1 MGADQQRPKQSGP
14 AVPAAVEDF
23 IARWLGREGGQE
35 RANYSM
41 FLTELCSALAI
52 QPPDPAGDPE
62 TNDYVFERI
71 VKEPGRDGGVSSRR
85 VDLYKRD
92 CFVLEAK
99 QSLQNE
105 GGEKEVHGQKDLF
118 GGETQTR
125 GRRGAERAWDVL
137 MINARRHRRRTTFGC
152 FREATSR
159 LPSSSSATSA
169 IVSSFTPTSAATGKP
184 MISSRTGGPSG
195 STSTTCGERKPGNS
209 SQRSGA
215 TRFRWTRRASLR
227 R

>member
-1 MGADQQRPKQSGP
+1 MRFRQNKPYRVAVGAEQQRPKQSGP
-14 AVPAAVEDF
+14 AVPAAVEEF

-71 VKEPGRDGGVSSRR
+71 VKEPGRDGVSSRR

-99 QSLQNE
+99 QSRQKE

-137 MINARRHRRRTTFGC
+137 MINARRQAEDYVRLLPGSHRLRRRPL
-152 FREATSR
+152 FRVLR
-159 LPSSSSATSA
+159 QLP
-169 IVSSFTPTSAATGKP
+169 P
-184 MISSRTGGPSG
+184 
-195 STSTTCGERKPGNS
+195 
-209 SQRSGA
+209 
-215 TRFRWTRRASLR
+215 RRESL
-227 R
+227 